1 MIVTITLNPAI
12 DYHVY
17 VADLKRDKTNVMA
30 KKEICCGGKG
40 INVNKALSL
49 LKENSVATGFL
60 FSNDSSLFENELNDK
75 YIVSDFVTIE
85 GSTRTNIKI
94 NDQNGNL
101 IEINE
106 NNQVEKDFIKLMKK
120 LISI

>member
-30 KKEICCGGKG
+30 KKEICCEEKDKCQQSF
-40 INVNKALSL
+40 IAFKRELRCDRFS
-49 LKENSVATGFL
+49 

-106 NNQVEKDFIKLMKK
+106 NNQVEKRTL
-120 LISI
+120 